1 MGLRR
6 GKVQST
12 STGFYILPRADD
24 KEAST
29 HQEKRYVQKVEKYL
43 SRSTTYLVM
52 DSGAHVMR
60 KEEKNHY
67 STNHTEKYR
76 KRKYMRQICLY
87 FFLAYTQ
94 KNSAIASGATPI
106 RSAGRAPDWKKSTEG
121 RWEIEANDKIGRQV
135 V

>member
-29 HQEKRYVQKVEKYL
+29 YQEKRYMQKVEKYL

-52 DSGAHVMR
+52 DLGAHVMR
-60 KEEKNHY
+60 KEEKNH
-67 STNHTEKYR
+67 
-76 KRKYMRQICLY
+76 
-87 FFLAYTQ
+87 
-94 KNSAIASGATPI
+94 
-106 RSAGRAPDWKKSTEG
+106 
-121 RWEIEANDKIGRQV
+121 
-135 V
+135 

>member
-6 GKVQST
+6 GKIQST

-29 HQEKRYVQKVEKYL
+29 HQEKRYVQKVKKYL

-52 DSGAHVMR
+52 DSGAYVMR

-67 STNHTEKYR
+67 STNYTEKYH
-76 KRKYMRQICLY
+76 
-87 FFLAYTQ
+87 
-94 KNSAIASGATPI
+94 
-106 RSAGRAPDWKKSTEG
+106 KK
-121 RWEIEANDKIGRQV
+121 
-135 V
+135 